1 MLSASDIHFSYGETE
16 VLCGITMQ
24 VRPGEVLSILGLN
37 GAGKSTLL
45 RVLAGALTPGRGEV
59 RLQEK
64 PLATIPSRERAKL
77 LAMVPQEA
85 HIPFPFTA
93 LEIVLM
99 GRTPHLP
106 RLGFESRR
114 DIAAAMQAMEATD
127 CRHLAGR
134 DLNTLSG
141 GERRRVIIA
150 RALAQEARWLLL
162 DEPMSFLDVRH
173 ATELAR
179 LIRRLIVERGIGVAM
194 VMHDLNLAA
203 AASDRIVMLRD
214 GAIAAQGAPRE
225 VISTAT
231 ILDVFGTAITVG
243 TDPRS
248 GIPYCVP
255 DLHTRFV

>member
-1 MLSASDIHFSYGETE
+1 MLSASDIHFSYGQTE
-16 VLCGITMQ
+16 VLRGITMQ

-45 RVLAGALTPGRGEV
+45 RVLAGALVPASGEV
-59 RLQEK
+59 SLQGR
-64 PLATIPSRERAKL
+64 PLAAIPDRERARL

-106 RLGFESRR
+106 RFGFESRR
-114 DIAAAMQAMEATD
+114 DIDAALAAMEATD
-127 CRHLAGR
+127 CRHLASR

-150 RALAQEARWLLL
+150 RALAQEARWMLL
-162 DEPMSFLDVRH
+162 DEPMSFLDIRH
-173 ATELAR
+173 AAELSR
-179 LIRRLIVERGIGVAM
+179 LIRALAAERGIGVAM
-194 VMHDLNLAA
+194 VMHDLSLSA
-203 AASDRIVMLRD
+203 AASDRIVMLRE
-214 GAIAAQGAPRE
+214 GAIAAQGTPRE

-231 ILDVFGTAITVG
+231 ILDVFGTAVTVG
-243 TDPRS
+243 QDPRS
-248 GIPYCVP
+248 QAPYCIP
-255 DLHTRFV
+255 DVRG